1 MGDKRESD
9 LNLFHLQ
16 RISNIDIESDAQMF
30 IRKYRMY
37 PLKMLKAKEQTFV
50 NY

>member
-9 LNLFHLQ
+9 LNLLHLQ
-16 RISNIDIESDAQMF
+16 RMLNIDIQSDAQMF

-37 PLKMLKAKEQTFV
+37 PVKMFKKPVLLEG
-50 NY
+50 